1 MKNVIVELYKFTQR
15 CLVPAICPPDY
26 LLCYMVQ
33 SGEYTF
39 GADIIS
45 NWKKLDFEESRILLK
60 IMFFPKLCTV
70 AMIRRLCFNPAS
82 FIMKVIIYILLLLF
96 CMINIIQLSIGYR
109 DRAIRLVGEPKSE
122 NGKSRKPNMC

>member
-15 CLVPAICPPDY
+15 CLIPAICPPDY

-39 GADIIS
+39 GADMIS

-60 IMFFPKLCTV
+60 IMFFPKMCTV

-82 FIMKVIIYILLLLF
+82 FIMKVTIRILLLLF
-96 CMINIIQLSIGYR
+96 CMINIIKLSIGYR
-109 DRAIRLVGEPKSE
+109 DRALRFVRKSKSE
-122 NGKSRKPNMC
+122 NGKSRGPNMR

>member
-1 MKNVIVELYKFTQR
+1 MKNVINELYNKFTQR

-26 LLCYMVQ
+26 LLCYMIQ

-60 IMFFPKLCTV
+60 MMFSPKQCTV
-70 AMIRRLCFNPAS
+70 SMIRRLCFNPAS
-82 FIMKVIIYILLLLF
+82 FIMKV
-96 CMINIIQLSIGYR
+96 NI
-109 DRAIRLVGEPKSE
+109 VF
-122 NGKSRKPNMC
+122 N